1 MLHLLTRLPQCRSA
15 PLTLV
20 HGTPEFYS
28 AAIPSAQDR
37 LQQPM
42 HKRVEPDEIQ
52 AHHDRPALNEAD
64 IRAILIGIVL
74 AMFLAA
80 LDQTIVATAMPTIG
94 RELGDVTHLP
104 WIVTSYLLAST
115 AVTPLYGK
123 LADIHGRRVTMLT
136 AIVIFIIGSVACAMA
151 PSLWLLVVARFVQG
165 LGGGGLISLAQTIIG
180 DMVPPKERGKY
191 QVYIA
196 SVFVASSLLGPVLG
210 GVISE
215 ALHWSVIFWINL
227 PIGLFAYYMSNSAL
241 KRLPRH
247 ERPHQ
252 LDVLG
257 ALLMTGATMSL
268 LLALSWGGVHYPW
281 GSLRIAGLFVLSALL
296 WLAFAARLRMAAEP
310 LIPLTILA
318 NPVVRAGT
326 IAAGFGMGTF
336 IGLTIYLPLY
346 FETVAGLSAANSG
359 MGLIPL
365 SCGTVAGA
373 TASGRAMTKLTH
385 YKRVP
390 VVGLTVALI
399 GTGVLTVFAGTMPLI
414 PFVCVL
420 AVISLGL
427 GTLLPV
433 ATVSIQNA
441 VQPHQLGTATAT
453 ANFFRQI
460 GGALIVAVFGAIVLG
475 GMGANGA
482 GLSAE
487 NLRAGAVDRA
497 TMITLFQY
505 VFAATCLGFALAL
518 AFLLMMKEMPLR
530 GSAIAAAKEAAGD

>member
-1 MLHLLTRLPQCRSA
+1 M
-15 PLTLV
+15 
-20 HGTPEFYS
+20 
-28 AAIPSAQDR
+28 D
-37 LQQPM
+37 
-42 HKRVEPDEIQ
+42 KRVETDEQ
-52 AHHDRPALNEAD
+52 KPALSEAD
-64 IRAILIGIVL
+64 IRSIIIGIML
-74 AMFLAA
+74 DMFLAA

-104 WIVTSYLLAST
+104 WVVTSYLLAST

-123 LADIHGRRVTMLT
+123 VADIHGRRITLL
-136 AIVIFIIGSVACAMA
+136 AGIVIFIVGSVACALA
-151 PSLWLLVVARFVQG
+151 SSLWLLVVARFVQG
-165 LGGGGLISLAQTIIG
+165 LGGGGLISMAQTIIG

-196 SVFVASSLLGPVLG
+196 SVFFSSSLLGPVLG

-227 PIGLFAYYMSNSAL
+227 PLGLFAYLMTDKAL

-247 ERPHQ
+247 ERPHK
-252 LDVLG
+252 LDFLG
-257 ALLMTGATMSL
+257 AGLMTSATVTL

-281 GSLRIAGLFVLSALL
+281 ASAPILGLIGLSALL
-296 WLAFAARLRMAAEP
+296 WMAFAIRLKTAEEP
-310 LIPLTILA
+310 LIPLAILA
-318 NPVVRAGT
+318 NPVVRMGT

-365 SCGTVAGA
+365 TCGTVIGA
-373 TASGRAMTKLTH
+373 TASGRAMTLLKH

-390 VVGLTVALI
+390 MAGLCIALI
-399 GTGVLTVFAGTMPLI
+399 GTALLIAFAGRMSLI
-414 PFVCVL
+414 PFGIVL
-420 AVISLGL
+420 AVISLGF

-441 VQPHQLGTATAT
+441 VQPHQLGTTTAT

-475 GMGANGA
+475 GIGA
-482 GLSAE
+482 GSGVTAE
-487 NLRAGAVDRA
+487 TLRAGTADRA
-497 TMITLFQY
+497 TMIMLFQY
-505 VFAATCLGFALAL
+505 VFAATFAGFALAL
-518 AFLLMMKEMPLR
+518 FFLVRMQEMPLR
-530 GSAIAAAKEAAGD
+530 GRAIEAAKEIAGE

>member
-1 MLHLLTRLPQCRSA
+1 MAHAGARS
-15 PLTLV
+15 
-20 HGTPEFYS
+20 Y
-28 AAIPSAQDR
+28 PSAFPEHRTDA
-37 LQQPM
+37 LPM
-42 HKRVEPDEIQ
+42 DKRVETPE
-52 AHHDRPALNEAD
+52 AHGALSHAD
-64 IRAILIGIVL
+64 IRAIMLGIML

-94 RELGDVTHLP
+94 RELGDVAHLP
-104 WIVTSYLLAST
+104 WVVTSYLLAST

-123 LADIHGRRVTMLT
+123 LADIHGRRVALLGGI
-136 AIVIFIIGSVACAMA
+136 AIFVLGSLACALA
-151 PSLWLLVVARFVQG
+151 PTLWLLVAARFVQG
-165 LGGGGLISLAQTIIG
+165 LGGGGLIAMAQTIIA
-180 DMVPPKERGKY
+180 DMVPPKERGRY

-196 SVFVASSLLGPVLG
+196 SVFFSSSLLGPVLG

-227 PIGLFAYYMSNSAL
+227 PLGLGAYWMTDRAL

-252 LDVLG
+252 LDLLG
-257 ALLMTGATMSL
+257 AGLMTGATMTL
-268 LLALSWGGVHYPW
+268 LLALSWGGTHYPW
-281 GSLRIAGLFVLSALL
+281 ASPPILGLAGLSLAL
-296 WLAFAARLRMAAEP
+296 WLGFAWRLRTAAEP
-310 LIPLTILA
+310 LIPLAILA
-318 NPVVRAGT
+318 NRVVRDGT

-365 SCGTVAGA
+365 TCGTVLGA
-373 TASGRAMTKLTH
+373 TASGRAMTRLKH

-390 VVGLTVALI
+390 VAGLALALL
-399 GTGVLTVFAGTMPLI
+399 GTLVLILFAGRLPLV
-414 PFVCVL
+414 PFAL
-420 AVISLGL
+420 LLGL
-427 GTLLPV
+427 ISICFGTLLPV

-441 VQPHQLGTATAT
+441 VAPHQLGTATGT

-475 GMGANGA
+475 GLGASGA

-487 NLRAGAVDRA
+487 TLKAGAVERE
-497 TMITLFQY
+497 TMVRLFQY
-505 VFAATCLGFALAL
+505 VFAATFAGFALAL
-518 AFLLMMKEMPLR
+518 LFLVRMKELPLR
-530 GSAIAAAKEAAGD
+530 GAAKEAAKEAAAE

>member
-1 MLHLLTRLPQCRSA
+1 M
-15 PLTLV
+15 
-20 HGTPEFYS
+20 
-28 AAIPSAQDR
+28 D
-37 LQQPM
+37 
-42 HKRVEPDEIQ
+42 KRVETDEQ
-52 AHHDRPALNEAD
+52 KPALSEAD
-64 IRAILIGIVL
+64 IRSIIIGIML

-104 WIVTSYLLAST
+104 WVVTSYLLAST

-123 LADIHGRRVTMLT
+123 VADIHGRRITLL
-136 AIVIFIIGSVACAMA
+136 AGIVIFIVGSVACALA
-151 PSLWLLVVARFVQG
+151 SSLWLLVVARFVQG
-165 LGGGGLISLAQTIIG
+165 LGGGGLISMAQTIIG

-196 SVFVASSLLGPVLG
+196 SVFFSSSLLGPVLG

-227 PIGLFAYYMSNSAL
+227 PLGLFAYLMTDKAL

-247 ERPHQ
+247 ERPHK
-252 LDVLG
+252 LDFLG
-257 ALLMTGATMSL
+257 AGLMTSATVTL

-281 GSLRIAGLFVLSALL
+281 ASAPILGLIGLSALL
-296 WLAFAARLRMAAEP
+296 WMAFAIRLKTAEEP
-310 LIPLTILA
+310 LIPLAILA
-318 NPVVRAGT
+318 NPVVRMGT

-365 SCGTVAGA
+365 TCGTVIGA
-373 TASGRAMTKLTH
+373 TASGRAMTLLKH

-390 VVGLTVALI
+390 MAGLCIALI
-399 GTGVLTVFAGTMPLI
+399 GTALLIAFAGRMSLI
-414 PFVCVL
+414 PFGIVL
-420 AVISLGL
+420 AVISLGF

-441 VQPHQLGTATAT
+441 VQPHQLGTTTAT

-475 GMGANGA
+475 GIGA
-482 GLSAE
+482 GSGVTAE
-487 NLRAGAVDRA
+487 TLRAGTADRA
-497 TMITLFQY
+497 TMIMLFQY
-505 VFAATCLGFALAL
+505 VFAATFAGFALAL
-518 AFLLMMKEMPLR
+518 FFLVRMQEMPLR
-530 GSAIAAAKEAAGD
+530 GRAIEAAKEIAGE

>member
-1 MLHLLTRLPQCRSA
+1 M
-15 PLTLV
+15 
-20 HGTPEFYS
+20 
-28 AAIPSAQDR
+28 D
-37 LQQPM
+37 
-42 HKRVEPDEIQ
+42 KRVETE
-52 AHHDRPALNEAD
+52 APAAALSHAD
-64 IRAILIGIVL
+64 IRSILIGIML

-104 WIVTSYLLAST
+104 WVVTSYLLAST

-123 LADIHGRRVTMLT
+123 LADIHGRRVTLLGG
-136 AIVIFIIGSVACAMA
+136 IVIFIVGSVACAL
-151 PSLWLLVVARFVQG
+151 SSSIWLLVVSRFIQG
-165 LGGGGLISLAQTIIG
+165 LGGGGLIALAQTIIG

-196 SVFVASSLLGPVLG
+196 SVFFSSSLLGPVLG

-227 PIGLFAYYMSNSAL
+227 PLGLAAYWMTDKAL
-241 KRLPRH
+241 RRLPRH

-257 ALLMTGATMSL
+257 ALLMTSATMTL
-268 LLALSWGGVHYPW
+268 LLALSWGGVLYPW
-281 GSLRIAGLFVLSALL
+281 FSAPILGLVLLSLAL
-296 WLAFAARLRMAAEP
+296 WLCFAWRLRVAEEP
-310 LIPLTILA
+310 LIPLAILA
-318 NPVVRAGT
+318 NPVVRDGT

-346 FETVAGLSAANSG
+346 FETVAGLSAAHSG
-359 MGLIPL
+359 LGLIPL
-365 SCGTVAGA
+365 TCGTVVGA

-390 VVGLTVALI
+390 LAGLVVALA
-399 GTGVLTVFAGTMPLI
+399 GTAILAIFAGRLPLV
-414 PFVCVL
+414 PFGAVL
-420 AVISLGL
+420 AVISLGF

-433 ATVSIQNA
+433 ATVAIQNA
-441 VQPHQLGTATAT
+441 VAMHQLGTATAT

-475 GMGANGA
+475 GMGASGA

-487 NLRAGAVDRA
+487 TLRAGAVDREV
-497 TMITLFQY
+497 MVRLFAY
-505 VFAATCLGFALAL
+505 VFAATFVGFALSLLFL
-518 AFLLMMKEMPLR
+518 ARMKELPLR
-530 GSAIAAAKEAAGD
+530 GAAKEAARELAAE

>member
-1 MLHLLTRLPQCRSA
+1 M
-15 PLTLV
+15 
-20 HGTPEFYS
+20 
-28 AAIPSAQDR
+28 D
-37 LQQPM
+37 
-42 HKRVEPDEIQ
+42 KRVETDGQ
-52 AHHDRPALNEAD
+52 KPALTEAD
-64 IRAILIGIVL
+64 IRSIIIGIML

-104 WIVTSYLLAST
+104 WVVTSYLLAST

-123 LADIHGRRVTMLT
+123 VADIHGRRVTLL
-136 AIVIFIIGSVACAMA
+136 AGIVIFIVGSIACALA
-151 PSLWLLVVARFVQG
+151 SSLWLLVVARFVQG
-165 LGGGGLISLAQTIIG
+165 LGGGGLISMAQTIIG

-196 SVFVASSLLGPVLG
+196 SVFFSSSLLGPVLG

-227 PIGLFAYYMSNSAL
+227 PLGLLAYLMTDKAL

-247 ERPHQ
+247 ERPHK

-257 ALLMTGATMSL
+257 AGLMTSATVTL

-281 GSLRIAGLFVLSALL
+281 ASVPILGLIGLSALL
-296 WLAFAARLRMAAEP
+296 WIAFAIRLKTAEEP
-310 LIPLTILA
+310 LIPLAILA
-318 NPVVRAGT
+318 NPVVRMGT

-365 SCGTVAGA
+365 TCGTVIGA
-373 TASGRAMTKLTH
+373 TASGRAMTLLKH

-390 VVGLTVALI
+390 MAGLCIALI
-399 GTGVLTVFAGTMPLI
+399 GTALLIAFAGRMSLI
-414 PFVCVL
+414 PFGVVL
-420 AVISLGL
+420 AVISLGF

-441 VQPHQLGTATAT
+441 VQPHQLGTTTAT

-475 GMGANGA
+475 GIGA
-482 GLSAE
+482 GSGVTAE
-487 NLRAGAVDRA
+487 TLRTGTADRA
-497 TMITLFQY
+497 TMIMLFQY
-505 VFAATCLGFALAL
+505 VFAATFAGFALAL
-518 AFLLMMKEMPLR
+518 FFLARMQELPLR
-530 GSAIAAAKEAAGD
+530 GRAIEAAKEIAGE

>member
-1 MLHLLTRLPQCRSA
+1 M
-15 PLTLV
+15 
-20 HGTPEFYS
+20 
-28 AAIPSAQDR
+28 D
-37 LQQPM
+37 
-42 HKRVEPDEIQ
+42 KRVETDGQ
-52 AHHDRPALNEAD
+52 KPALTEAD
-64 IRAILIGIVL
+64 IRSIIIGIML

-104 WIVTSYLLAST
+104 WVVTSYLLAST

-123 LADIHGRRVTMLT
+123 VADIHGRRVTLL
-136 AIVIFIIGSVACAMA
+136 AGIVIFIVGSIACALA
-151 PSLWLLVVARFVQG
+151 SSLWLLVVARFVQG
-165 LGGGGLISLAQTIIG
+165 LGGGGLISMAQTIIG

-196 SVFVASSLLGPVLG
+196 SVFFSSSLLGPVLG

-227 PIGLFAYYMSNSAL
+227 PLGLLAYLMTDKAL

-247 ERPHQ
+247 ERPHK
-252 LDVLG
+252 LDFLG
-257 ALLMTGATMSL
+257 AGLMTSATVTL

-281 GSLRIAGLFVLSALL
+281 ASVPILGLIGLSALL
-296 WLAFAARLRMAAEP
+296 WIAFAIRLKTAEEP
-310 LIPLTILA
+310 LIPLAILA
-318 NPVVRAGT
+318 NPVVRMGT

-365 SCGTVAGA
+365 TCGTVIGA
-373 TASGRAMTKLTH
+373 TASGRAMTLLKH

-390 VVGLTVALI
+390 VAGLCIALI
-399 GTGVLTVFAGTMPLI
+399 GTALLIAFAGRMSLI
-414 PFVCVL
+414 PFGVVL
-420 AVISLGL
+420 AVISLGF

-441 VQPHQLGTATAT
+441 VQPHQLGTTTAT

-475 GMGANGA
+475 GIGA
-482 GLSAE
+482 GSGVTAE
-487 NLRAGAVDRA
+487 TLRAGTADRA

-505 VFAATCLGFALAL
+505 VFAATFAGFALAL
-518 AFLLMMKEMPLR
+518 FFLVRMQELPLR
-530 GSAIAAAKEAAGD
+530 GRAIEAAKEIAGE

>member
-1 MLHLLTRLPQCRSA
+1 M
-15 PLTLV
+15 
-20 HGTPEFYS
+20 
-28 AAIPSAQDR
+28 D
-37 LQQPM
+37 
-42 HKRVEPDEIQ
+42 KRVEADGPK
-52 AHHDRPALNEAD
+52 PSLTEAD
-64 IRAILIGIVL
+64 IRAIIIGIML

-104 WIVTSYLLAST
+104 WVVTSYLLAST

-123 LADIHGRRVTMLT
+123 VADIHGRRVTLL
-136 AIVIFIIGSVACAMA
+136 AGIVIFIIGSVACALA

-165 LGGGGLISLAQTIIG
+165 LGGGGLIAMAQTIIG

-196 SVFVASSLLGPVLG
+196 SVFFASSLLGPVLG

-227 PIGLFAYYMSNSAL
+227 PLGLMAYLMTSSAL

-247 ERPHQ
+247 ERPHK
-252 LDVLG
+252 LDWLG
-257 ALLMTGATMSL
+257 ALLMTSATVTL
-268 LLALSWGGVHYPW
+268 LLALSWGGVRHPW
-281 GSLRIAGLFVLSALL
+281 TSAPILGLVGISLLL
-296 WLAFAARLRMAAEP
+296 WIAFAWRLRTADEP
-310 LIPLTILA
+310 LIPLAILA

-365 SCGTVAGA
+365 TCGTVLGA
-373 TASGRAMTKLTH
+373 TASGRAMTRLTH

-390 VVGLTVALI
+390 LAGLCIALA
-399 GTGVLTVFAGTMPLI
+399 GTAMLVLFAGKISLI
-414 PFVCVL
+414 PFGAIL
-420 AVISLGL
+420 AVISLGF

-441 VQPHQLGTATAT
+441 VQPHQLGTTTAT

-475 GMGANGA
+475 GVGA
-482 GLSAE
+482 GAGVTAE
-487 NLRAGAVDRA
+487 TLQAGTTDRA
-497 TMITLFQY
+497 TMVQLFQY
-505 VFAATCLGFALAL
+505 VFAATFAGFAMSLI
-518 AFLLMMKEMPLR
+518 FLIKMKEMPLR
-530 GSAIAAAKEAAGD
+530 GRAIEAAKEIAGE